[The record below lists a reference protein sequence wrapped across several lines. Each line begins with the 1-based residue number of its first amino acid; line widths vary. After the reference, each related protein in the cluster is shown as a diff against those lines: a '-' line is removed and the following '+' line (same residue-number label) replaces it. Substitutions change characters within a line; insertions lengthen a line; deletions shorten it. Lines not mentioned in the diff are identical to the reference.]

1 MISGFTVAATVTL
14 TLAIALNVT
23 VYTVMDAVL
32 FRGYPLVQRSDRI
45 VFLQERGPANQ
56 CCISYADFEDWRT
69 QARSFD
75 GLALVRGVPIT
86 FRDGA
91 GRPSDM
97 RVAGLGANA
106 FTLLGVVPLL
116 GRDFTA
122 ADERPGAPQVAILS
136 HRFWHRR
143 FGGRLEIVGSTVHI
157 NGLPATVIG
166 VMPERFA
173 FPYKADGDLWMPLV
187 HTPELRQRGLTPG
200 GFTVVGRLR
209 DGVDVAEAKAEL
221 EAINRRLEAAFPETN
236 RGVVP
241 TVATHSD
248 MNSGPDA
255 ATIWGSLWVGAWFV
269 LVIACANVAN
279 LMLVRTIGRWREFAT
294 RMALGGGVG
303 RIVRQLVIESVMVAG
318 VAGVL
323 SWWIT
328 NWSVR
333 TWDIVTA
340 SEYQVLDYTVNSGTF
355 FYLLF
360 VTVVAVALVTAAPIA
375 RVLRLSV
382 HGALS
387 GDARGATQ
395 SLRAKS
401 LASGLVAVQTALAI
415 VLLGGAGVL
424 ARSFV
429 AIVGAETGI
438 RDPERVVVGL
448 TRLPS
453 DVYPSATARRD
464 YFAALEARLTA
475 MPGVDAAAVASTI
488 PIRFAPLRELEI
500 EGRPAPPDHASRIGF
515 VLATPDYFTVMGVPT
530 TVGRVFTDTDGASTM
545 PVAVV
550 NESFAA
556 TAWPGE
562 DPVGKRLRSTD
573 RNASAE
579 WRTVVGVVR
588 NIMQGDPLRQQFK
601 PLVYLPV
608 AQETA
613 PQAAYFMVRTALP
626 TDHIAGAVLDEL
638 RRLDSDVLVERFG
651 TLAASFAFDR
661 DFMDVEHSELGKH
674 AKVAPIFAGIA
685 LALTALGLAAVL
697 AHTVSQRTK
706 EIGVRIAIG
715 AAARD
720 IRRLVLREGMR
731 PVLVGMLSGLA
742 GSLAVNRIL
751 QSQLVGVSPYD
762 PATLVMT
769 SATLVIV
776 TLGACQVPSRRAMR
790 VDPVVALRHE

>member
-1 MISGFTVAATVTL
+1 
-14 TLAIALNVT
+14 
-23 VYTVMDAVL
+23 
-32 FRGYPLVQRSDRI
+32 
-45 VFLQERGPANQ
+45 
-56 CCISYADFEDWRT
+56 
-69 QARSFD
+69 
-75 GLALVRGVPIT
+75 
-86 FRDGA
+86 
-91 GRPSDM
+91 
-97 RVAGLGANA
+97 
-106 FTLLGVVPLL
+106 
-116 GRDFTA
+116 
-122 ADERPGAPQVAILS
+122 
-136 HRFWHRR
+136 
-143 FGGRLEIVGSTVHI
+143 
-157 NGLPATVIG
+157 
-166 VMPERFA
+166 
-173 FPYKADGDLWMPLV
+173 
-187 HTPELRQRGLTPG
+187 
-200 GFTVVGRLR
+200 
-209 DGVDVAEAKAEL
+209 
-221 EAINRRLEAAFPETN
+221 
-236 RGVVP
+236 
-241 TVATHSD
+241 

-340 SEYQVLDYTVNSGTF
+340 SEYQVLDYTVNRGTF

-387 GDARGATQ
+387 GDGRGVTQ
-395 SLRAKS
+395 SLRARN
-401 LASGLVAVQTALAI
+401 LAGGLVAVQTALAI

-488 PIRFAPLRELEI
+488 PVRFAPLRELEI
-500 EGRPAPPDHASRIGF
+500 EGRPAPPDHAARIGF

-556 TAWPGE
+556 TVWPGE

-638 RRLDSDVLVERFG
+638 RRLDGDVLVERFG

-762 PATLVMT
+762 PATLIVT
-769 SATLVIV
+769 SAVLVIV